1 MAQIPSPFTI
11 GIIGGGQ
18 LGRMFIENALKMNV
32 RCAVLENDEHCPAA
46 LVAHQFIKGALTDE
60 AAIRQLAEVSDV
72 LTYEIEHI
80 STEALLKL
88 EAEGKQIIPSPRVLQ
103 IIQDKGL
110 QKEFY
115 RNNGIPTADFRI
127 VQNPGEWVY
136 AAESMQAERF
146 AAKLCKGGYDGKGV
160 ALMRTE
166 ELRNGTAAAPFDAPT
181 VIEAFVDCVKEL
193 SVIVARD
200 LQGNTV
206 SFPVVEMEFDPV
218 ANLVTFLFSPA
229 EINHTIEE
237 QAQHIAMDAV
247 TKLNGYGLFA
257 VEMMLNKQG
266 NILVNEIAPRP
277 HNSGHQTIEGNFS
290 SQYDQLL
297 RVLTGLPL
305 GSTDVILPSAMINVL
320 GGEGFSGTYHMEG
333 IEKVLALPGVYVHL
347 YEKKESR
354 PMRKLGHIT
363 VLADTVKDVKEK
375 ATFVRNTINIVPA

>member
-80 STEALLKL
+80 NTEALLKL
-88 EAEGKQIIPSPRVLQ
+88 ETEGKQIIPSPHVLQ

-127 VQNPGEWVY
+127 VNHPSEWIY

-320 GGEGFSGTYHMEG
+320 GSEGFSGTYHMEG
-333 IEKVLALPGVYVHL
+333 IEKILALPGVYVHL